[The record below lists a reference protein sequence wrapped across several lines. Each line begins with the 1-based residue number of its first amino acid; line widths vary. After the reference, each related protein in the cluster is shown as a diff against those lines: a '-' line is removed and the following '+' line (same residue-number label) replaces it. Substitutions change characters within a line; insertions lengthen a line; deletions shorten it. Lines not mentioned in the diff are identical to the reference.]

1 MSRSPGHTVLAIG
14 VPDLDDYVRART
26 AHYDASFVSAD
37 PAFVHAHVTLLAPWT
52 PNPTRSDLDGIGRIA
67 AASAPFDIRLERIDT
82 FPDGLI
88 HLRPEPEAPL
98 RALTAALSAA
108 FPDHPP
114 YGGRFGDVR
123 PHLTLDAVADG
134 ITPGT
139 VAADLR
145 DLLPV
150 RQRVDRIDLQW
161 WANRDCRVLASWKL
175 GQPA

>member
-1 MSRSPGHTVLAIG
+1 MSRSPGHTVLAVG
-14 VPDLDDYVRART
+14 VPDLDDHVRTRT

-37 PAFVHAHVTLLAPWT
+37 PAFVHAHVTLLAPWMA
-52 PNPTRSDLDGIGRIA
+52 NPTTSDLDEVGRIA
-67 AASAPFDIRLERIDT
+67 AATAPFDMRLARVDT

-134 ITPGT
+134 ITPET
-139 VAADLR
+139 VAAELR

-161 WANRDCRVLASWKL
+161 WANHDCRVLASWKL